1 MQITYISHSGFL
13 VETKTCYYI
22 FDYYKGDLPTL
33 DPLKPVLVFSSHA
46 HGDHYNPEIFEMLHS
61 MGMQSV
67 TAVLSK
73 DIPEKKYPD
82 RVPCIKVT
90 FHQTYDLPYETQL
103 ETLLSTDEG
112 VAFLIK
118 CPEGTLYHAGDLND
132 WVWEEETDQYNR
144 QMTGSYRHEID
155 LLKNKEIDIAFI
167 PLDPRQE
174 KDYARGML
182 YFLDK
187 VSVKKVYPMH
197 YWEQPHIIDKFLG
210 EYPGFQDIIIRTE

>member
-13 VETKTCYYI
+13 VETQTCYYI
-22 FDYYKGDLPTL
+22 FDYYKGVLPDL
-33 DPLKPVLVFSSHA
+33 DPLKPVLVFASHD
-46 HGDHYNPEIFEMLHS
+46 HGDHYNPEIFKILSS

-73 DIPEKKYPD
+73 DIPEKKYPEQ
-82 RVPCIKVT
+82 VPCIKVT
-90 FHQTYDLPYETQL
+90 FHQTYDLPYNTQL

-118 CPEGTLYHAGDLND
+118 CPEGTFYHAGDLND

-155 LLKNKEIDIAFI
+155 LLKNKEIDVAFI

-174 KDYARGML
+174 KDYSRGML
-182 YFLDK
+182 YFLNK

-197 YWEQPHIIDKFLG
+197 YWEQPQIIEQFLT
-210 EYPGFQDIIIRTE
+210 EYPEFQNIIIPTE